1 MKKLIPAIFLTSTL
15 FLHAASDIDFDG
27 IDDQNDKCPNTP
39 FSDLVNSRGCTT
51 KSLYSKTSYDV
62 IMGYNYASANP
73 SIIGTSSSSAA
84 TLQAD
89 VYRGNFSAQLLTSYL
104 KTSGDTTNSSG
115 MGDTMLGAYYTF
127 KPSDKLMIKTG
138 VGVILPTYS
147 TGYNNEAT
155 DYTGNIAAQYNI
167 TEKANIFGGYAHTI
181 INDEDIPTVAT
192 YQNTNAF
199 YGGVGYMGPKNSS
212 FSLSYA
218 DSDSI
223 YSDVDNI
230 RTVGIGAYVPINQQ
244 WFTMANYKYGI
255 SDAASQNEFG
265 VSLGYNF

>member
-1 MKKLIPAIFLTSTL
+1 
-15 FLHAASDIDFDG
+15 
-27 IDDQNDKCPNTP
+27 
-39 FSDLVNSRGCTT
+39 V
-51 KSLYSKTSYDV
+51 
-62 IMGYNYASANP
+62 GYNYASANP

-89 VYRGNFSAQLLTSYL
+89 VYNGNFSAQLLTSYL
-104 KTSGDTTNSSG
+104 KTSGSSVNSNG

-127 KPSDKLMIKTG
+127 KPSDGLMIKTG
-138 VGVILPTYS
+138 VGAILPTYS

-155 DYTGNIAAQYNI
+155 DYTGNISAQYNI
-167 TEKANIFGGYAHTI
+167 SEKANIFGGYGYTA
-181 INDEDIPTVAT
+181 INDKDIPNVAT

-218 DSDSI
+218 DSNSI
-223 YSDVDNI
+223 YSGTKNI
-230 RTVGIGAYVPINQQ
+230 RTVGAGAYMPIDQK

-255 SDAASQNEFG
+255 SDSASPNEFG
-265 VSLGYNF
+265 VSIGYNF